1 MDRPGQRIQRIERL
15 LTPRNARVVL
25 LLLALLTLPALFILP
40 RVRTDH
46 DFEQFFPHD
55 DPELA
60 RYLDF
65 RSRFGH
71 DNEYVLLGIGH
82 RPTVFELDLLRRVDS
97 LAVRL
102 SALPDVRRVV
112 SPTRMRTPRWTPAG
126 LFELPVLRLDHDSTL
141 AADSA
146 RLRLDPVTAPLVNE
160 PGDALLLVMHTEQ
173 GLSKVRSDRLLA
185 AIENAVAT
193 SGLSQ
198 VHIAGRIHGQHHIL
212 ALMSRELVVF
222 LLTSAVLLALFL
234 ALAFRTVWGV
244 AVPMAVV
251 ALTVLWQVALMTAFG
266 KPLSILTMLLPT
278 ILFVVGVSDAVHII
292 ERYIEA
298 LREGYARTRALAIT
312 LHEVGLSTFIT
323 MLTTAI
329 GYATLV
335 TSGIRP
341 MSEFGLFTAMGVF
354 LAYALAFVMLPAVL
368 VLVPTPV
375 PAERTV
381 RASLWDRVVHALLR
395 LLLRR
400 RRLILFGAAGVAF
413 ACALL
418 VPRIKVNN
426 FLLEDLPDSDPGKQG
441 FLWFEQQF
449 GGVRPFDLEIT
460 VRDSDLSVWDHEV
473 LRRTALVQD
482 HLERRHGVHHIT
494 SPVTVVRAANM
505 ALHGGDPA
513 WYRLPDDPGATG
525 RVARLARN
533 MLGREGLATIAAPDG
548 RSARLS
554 GRMVDEGGAAH
565 RLKNA
570 TLEGLLQGLGTTP
583 AVDFHQ
589 TGMAFLIDRNNERL
603 STQMLESLA
612 LSFLLIAAIMALL
625 FREPRMVLV
634 ALLPNVL
641 PLVVVAGFMGLAG
654 IDLKV
659 STAIIFSNAFG
670 IAVDDTVHLL
680 GKLRIELAK
689 GRTLAYAMKRTYLS
703 GGKAVIVM
711 SLMLCAGF
719 VSLTASDFASVHYM
733 GLLISITLGVALLSE
748 LLLLPLLVLFILRRS
763 PLRSPLR
770 SATGGG
776 A

>member
-1 MDRPGQRIQRIERL
+1 MDRPRTQRIERL
-15 LTPRNARVVL
+15 LTPRNARLVL
-25 LLLALLTLPALFILP
+25 LLLALLTVPALFTLP
-40 RVRTDH
+40 HVRTDH
-46 DFEQFFPHD
+46 DFEKFFPED

-65 RSRFGH
+65 RARFGH

-82 RPTVFELDLLRRVDS
+82 QPSVFNIDLLRRVDS
-97 LAVRL
+97 LTAKL
-102 SALPDVRRVV
+102 AALPDVRRVV
-112 SPTRMRTPRWTPAG
+112 SPTRLRLPRWTAAG
-126 LFELPVLRLDHDSTL
+126 MFEVPVLRLDHDSTL
-141 AADSA
+141 AADSL
-146 RLRLDPVTAPLVNE
+146 RLRMDPVASPLVNQR
-160 PGDALLLVMHTEQ
+160 GDALLLVMHTAQ
-173 GLSKVRSDRLLA
+173 GLSKARSDSLLHR
-185 AIENAVAT
+185 IEVAVSA
-193 SGLSQ
+193 SGLDT
-198 VHIAGRIHGQHHIL
+198 VHRAGRIHGQHHIL
-212 ALMSRELVVF
+212 RLMSRELWTF
-222 LLTSAVLLALFL
+222 LLASALLVTLFL

-244 AVPMAVV
+244 LVPLGVV
-251 ALTVLWQVALMTAFG
+251 TLTALWQVALMTAFG
-266 KPLSILTMLLPT
+266 KPLSILTMLLPS
-278 ILFVVGVSDAVHII
+278 ILFVVGMSDAVHLI

-298 LREGYARTRALAIT
+298 LREGRPRTQALAIT

-335 TSGIRP
+335 TSGIKP

-375 PAERTV
+375 PPQRAV
-381 RASLWDRVVHALLR
+381 RASVWDRAVHALLR
-395 LLLRR
+395 TVLRR
-400 RRLILFGAAGVAF
+400 RRTVLLAAAAVTM
-413 ACALL
+413 ACAMLI
-418 VPRIKVNN
+418 PRIKVDNQ
-426 FLLEDLPDSDPGKQG
+426 LLEDLPDSDPGKQS

-449 GGVRPFDLEIT
+449 GGVRPFDLEIV
-460 VRDSDLSVWDHEV
+460 VRDSTLSVWDHEV

-482 HLERRHGVHHIT
+482 HLERSYGVHHIT

-505 ALHGGDPA
+505 AFHGGDPSH
-513 WYRLPDDPGATG
+513 YRLPDDRADTD
-525 RVARLARN
+525 RLTRLARS
-533 MLGREGLATIAAPDG
+533 MAGRRGLASIAAPDG
-548 RSARLS
+548 RRARLS
-554 GRMVDEGGAAH
+554 GRTVDAGGAVH
-565 RLKNA
+565 RMKNA
-570 TLEGLLQGLGTTP
+570 ALQDLIDGLGPTP

-603 STQMLESLA
+603 SEQMLVSLG
-612 LSFLLIAAIMALL
+612 LSFLLIAALMALL

-680 GKLRIELAK
+680 GKLRIELAR

-719 VSLTASDFASVHYM
+719 ITLTASELASVHYM
-733 GLLISITLGVALLSE
+733 GLLISITLAVALLSE
-748 LLLLPLLVLFILRRS
+748 LLLLPLLLMYVLRRRPV
-763 PLRSPLR
+763 PL
-770 SATGGG
+770 A